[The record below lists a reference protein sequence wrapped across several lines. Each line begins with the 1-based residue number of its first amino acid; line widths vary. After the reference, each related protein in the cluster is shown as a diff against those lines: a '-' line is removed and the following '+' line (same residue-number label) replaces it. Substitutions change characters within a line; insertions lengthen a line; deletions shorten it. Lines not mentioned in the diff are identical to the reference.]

1 MSKQKVTGVVLNG
14 HVCHTVQHLDFL
26 KQIYEREDKDRY
38 DRTLFVLCV
47 AGGIGGDEG
56 TGARI

>member
-38 DRTLFVLCV
+38 GRILCV
-47 AGGIGGDEG
+47 VRVGRHWRGDAGCAAG
-56 TGARI
+56 